1 MIGKIHQE
9 GLTLVPTKLYFQKG
23 KVKVQIAVGKGKKLH
38 DKRQVKKSR
47 DWSREKARILSDSK
61 K

>member
-1 MIGKIHQE
+1 
-9 GLTLVPTKLYFQKG
+9 LYFQKG